1 MNNPQLIVEIF
12 GFVISIGVV
21 YGTLNTRLK
30 QLEKYD
36 NNEIRDRLARIEEQ
50 FKILIEHFIKRN

>member
-1 MNNPQLIVEIF
+1 MNNPQTIFELI
-12 GFVISIGVV
+12 GFVIGIGVV
-21 YGTLNTRLK
+21 YGSLNTRIK

>member
-1 MNNPQLIVEIF
+1 MNNPQIIVEIF
-12 GFVISIGVV
+12 GFVIGIGVV
-21 YGTLNTRLK
+21 YGTLNTRIK